1 MDQRIAIGVA
11 QTGTFVPASRTDART
26 HIEGVVSDALVQST
40 ALVKSSREDLARQ
53 IRASLKATTQEAAAT
68 S

>member
-1 MDQRIAIGVA
+1 MDERIAIGVA
-11 QTGTFVPASRTDART
+11 QTGTFVPATRADART
-26 HIEGVVSDALVQST
+26 HIERVVTNDLEEST

-53 IRASLKATTQEAAAT
+53 IRASLKASTQEVAKA